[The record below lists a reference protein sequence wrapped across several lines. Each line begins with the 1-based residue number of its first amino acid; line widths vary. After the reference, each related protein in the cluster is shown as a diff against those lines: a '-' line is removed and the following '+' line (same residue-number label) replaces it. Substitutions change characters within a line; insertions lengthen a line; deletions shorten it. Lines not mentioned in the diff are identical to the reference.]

1 MHYLI
6 ALICLVL
13 SLAGVEGYGSQ
24 SHATRATVNGVDVI
38 YSRIRIVADIA
49 DITCVRSA
57 SGQCHY
63 RLLTCPRPAARGASA
78 SACDPDS
85 VRQFVL
91 ASGASRDVAG
101 LPGRFMLCVGD
112 SGDAVGAQCDT
123 LAAARS
129 PLVGW

>member
-57 SGQCHY
+57 SGRCHY
-63 RLLTCPRPAARGASA
+63 RLLTCPTPGARGAGA
-78 SACDPDS
+78 SGCDADS

-101 LPGRFMLCVGD
+101 LPARFMLCVGAG
-112 SGDAVGAQCDT
+112 GDGVGAECDT
-123 LAAARS
+123 LSAARS
-129 PLVGW
+129 PLTGW